1 MAVTLASGSAQ
12 HYTRSG
18 FFSNAA
24 NAITLMAWCKVSALP
39 GSNEYH
45 NLLSMGGVPGAVG
58 CTIHNNAG
66 TIRWSIGTAANDY
79 DATNYP
85 APATTDPWFHIAM
98 TRNTNGDL
106 ALYVNGLLARAANE
120 SFTGQTALWIGVDSS
135 TDAGTAAAHWD
146 GPIAAVKAWDGCAL
160 NVDEIAVEKRQMMPA
175 GIRVGQ
181 LRGVFPFFTINSD
194 TLDWSGHEQILTRT
208 STPTSSDMPPVPL
221 YFDPTF
227 LDVYDG
233 PAAAAAVSTVIARP
247 QSRPF
252 PFAPGS
258 SVMSGQL

>member
-227 LDVYDG
+227 LNVYDG
-233 PAAAAAVSTVIARP
+233 PSAAGGATFVP
-247 QSRPF
+247 YQPWYQQ
-252 PFAPGS
+252 AP
-258 SVMSGQL
+258 VMAQ